1 MWKHVLKDLN
11 FPLTGKSPEKTLNNF
26 KGSSTS
32 KVAGIDIFLG
42 KFLEDQADILVAPM
56 YQLFNRKVNSFLRTC
71 KIAKVKLSFKKGCK
85 ISSFYQILLKTL
97 FKTKHRKICVRTNF
111 SKDFNPVYW
120 NYFNWFT
127 KSVWPQMNSLN
138 PLSVSQS
145 LNYWHWLLQPIKPTN
160 VAFLN
165 DLFRSSLLSV
175 LYK

>member
-71 KIAKVKLSFKKGCK
+71 KIAKVKLSFKKAAK
-85 ISSFYQILLKTL
+85 SPL
-97 FKTKHRKICVRTNF
+97 FIKY
-111 SKDFNPVYW
+111 YW
-120 NYFNWFT
+120 KLCLRPNTGKF
-127 KSVWPQMNSLN
+127 
-138 PLSVSQS
+138 
-145 LNYWHWLLQPIKPTN
+145 
-160 VAFLN
+160 A
-165 DLFRSSLLSV
+165 
-175 LYK
+175 